1 MQVLSPKV
9 IKPRQRTA
17 LVASVLLMLA
27 SALPPLVAAADKNKA
42 RDIRDLYF
50 GEALFHAEQKD
61 HFAAVTRLDAELAQY
76 YSLDDPRSDSLSY
89 HREEAELFVADLEL
103 DYRMHRKV
111 GRAMQRLLDQSVH
124 ESIRDRAAYRLARV
138 AFIKSSFESALESLD
153 HISANAPRKLQLQA
167 ALLRGQCLI
176 SLGRHKEAVS
186 VLQPVAAEPT
196 LAGFGPY
203 NYGIALL
210 ESGDT
215 LTGYQQL
222 NKVGTQA
229 AGDRMQQALRDKAN
243 LTMGFTLLQNQKSVE
258 ARPYLERVN
267 LQGPFSNKALLWVGW
282 SDAAQGSYDQA
293 LVPWML
299 LRKRDITDV
308 AVQEAMLAAP
318 YGFSQLNAF
327 GRSAVLYG
335 EAVEVF
341 DRESKRVDDS
351 ITSIREGKFLD
362 AMLRDEASTDTE
374 WLFAMRK
381 LPDAPETRYLRDLMA
396 GHVFNE
402 SYRNYRDLRDLEDN
416 ITYWQAQF
424 AGYRDLL
431 RLRRNYYAPLLPGV
445 NGSYDRLDRQLIKI
459 GARRD
464 QIAEQLKTL
473 LRKRDPMAMAT
484 ASEKTMLRQLRSIR
498 ARIDRLRPQ
507 PGLEMLKQK
516 HQRLEGLLYWQV
528 NTEDENET
536 RLSQAHQH
544 LRQLDETIAAT
555 KKTQAALA
563 RGKSEAAL
571 SYQGYDRALTD
582 LKQRLDYLKVTID
595 GLKAYQGQYM
605 ERRAI
610 GELRRRK
617 DRLRRYRTKAR
628 FAMAES
634 YDKALQREKEKLKT
648 GGKPK

>member
-1 MQVLSPKV
+1 MQVLSHQFA
-9 IKPRQRTA
+9 KPRQWITLLAAA
-17 LVASVLLMLA
+17 LLIVV
-27 SALPPLVAAADKNKA
+27 SALLPVANAADKDKS
-42 RDIRDLYF
+42 RRIHDLYF
-50 GEALFHAEQKD
+50 GEALYQAEQKNY
-61 HFAAVTRLDAELAQY
+61 FSAVTRLDAELAQY
-76 YSLDDPRSDSLSY
+76 YSLDDPRSNSLSY

-103 DYRMHRKV
+103 SYRMHQKV

-124 ESIRDRAAYRLARV
+124 ESIRDRAAYRLGRV
-138 AFIKSSFESALESLD
+138 AFIKSSYETALEVLD

-176 SLGRHKEAVS
+176 ALGRHKEAVS
-186 VLQPVAAEPT
+186 VLQPVAAEPE

-215 LTGYQQL
+215 LAGYQQL
-222 NKVGTQA
+222 NKVGTGT
-229 AGDRMQQALRDKAN
+229 AGDKMHDALRDKAN
-243 LTMGFTLLQNQKSVE
+243 LTLGFTLLQNKQTIE
-258 ARPYLERVN
+258 ARSYLERVH

-293 LVPWML
+293 LVPWMI

-318 YGFSQLNAF
+318 YGYSQLKAF

-351 ITSIREGKFLD
+351 IVSIREGKFLD
-362 AMLRDEASTDTE
+362 AMLRDEATTDTA
-374 WLFAMRK
+374 WLFDLRK
-381 LPDAPETRYLRDLMA
+381 LPDAPETRYIRDLMA

-416 ITYWQAQF
+416 VTYWQDQF

-431 RLRRNYYAPLLPGV
+431 RVRRNYYAPLLPGV
-445 NGSYDRLDRQLIKI
+445 NSRYDQLDRRLTQIS
-459 GARRD
+459 ARRD
-464 QIAEQLKTL
+464 QIADQLKTL

-484 ASEKTMLRQLRSIR
+484 AQEKTMLRQLRSIR

-516 HQRLEGLLYWQV
+516 HERLEGLLYWQV
-528 NTEDENET
+528 NTQYET

-544 LRQLDETIAAT
+544 LRQLDETIAMT
-555 KKTQAALA
+555 RKTQAELA

-582 LKQRLDYLKVTID
+582 LKQRLDFLKIKID

-634 YDKALQREKEKLKT
+634 YDKALQNEKEKLKAKA
-648 GGKPK
+648 KPE